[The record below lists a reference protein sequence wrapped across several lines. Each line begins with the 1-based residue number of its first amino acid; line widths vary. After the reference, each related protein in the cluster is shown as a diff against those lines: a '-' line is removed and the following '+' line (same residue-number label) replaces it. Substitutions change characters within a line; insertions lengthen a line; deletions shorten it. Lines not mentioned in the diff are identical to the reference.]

1 VPLILGNSGSTW
13 RRSQWPHDPARTVR
27 DMSNDTV
34 LSRYADNSTTPNFY
48 LTAEQRHAL
57 DQWLDGR
64 SENLGVLSLGEG
76 YVKVTLHGAEGEV
89 LDTHL
94 IQAQYPPL

>member
-1 VPLILGNSGSTW
+1 MNE
-13 RRSQWPHDPARTVR
+13 
-27 DMSNDTV
+27 DTV
-34 LSRYADNSTTPNFY
+34 LSRYADDSTTPAFY

-64 SENLGVLSLGEG
+64 TESLGLLGLGEG
-76 YVKVTLHGAEGEV
+76 YVKATLHGTEGEV

-94 IQAQYPPL
+94 IQAQYPPCP

>member
-1 VPLILGNSGSTW
+1 
-13 RRSQWPHDPARTVR
+13 
-27 DMSNDTV
+27 MSEDTV
-34 LSRYADNSTTPNFY
+34 LSRYADDTTTPAFY

-64 SENLGVLSLGEG
+64 TENLGVLSLGEG
-76 YVKVTLHGAEGEV
+76 YVKVTLHGVEGEV

-94 IQAQYPPL
+94 IQAHYPPL

>member
-1 VPLILGNSGSTW
+1 
-13 RRSQWPHDPARTVR
+13 
-27 DMSNDTV
+27 MSEDAV
-34 LSRYADNSTTPNFY
+34 LSRYADDSTTPDFY

-64 SENLGVLSLGEG
+64 TESLGLLSLGEG
-76 YVKVTLHGAEGEV
+76 YVKVTLHGTEGEV

-94 IQAQYPPL
+94 IQAQYPPLP